1 MEKIRVLLAD
11 DHTILR
17 EGIRILLEAEPDM
30 DIVGEAGDGEEAVK
44 LALELKPDIVLMDI
58 AMPVM
63 NGLEATRRLRAA
75 DPDIHVLI
83 LSMHED
89 QDYVVPILEAGA
101 SGYVLKRTAA
111 SELVS
116 AIRAVYE
123 GNSFLYPSVAKMLI
137 QSYLRRQGE
146 EEDAAEASADGAGGG
161 VPIPGGALPGRE
173 KAKLLTPRELEVLRL
188 IVDGFTNREI
198 AEKLFISIKTVQ
210 AHRGNMMEKLG
221 LHDRVE
227 LVKFAIRHGL
237 ATLDGPN
244 H

>member
-58 AMPVM
+58 AMPGM

-137 QSYLRRQGE
+137 QNYLRRQGE
-146 EEDAAEASADGAGGG
+146 AEDAGDVDETASGG

-188 IVDGFTNREI
+188 IVDGLTNREI